1 MVGFFFFTSLPGCA
15 ITLLPQGEKKELVHP
30 E

>member
-1 MVGFFFFTSLPGCA
+1 MVGFFFTSLLGCA